1 MKTRYW
7 KWAADGQTWRVYRL
21 KDGLFTAWKFGSWQT
36 SDYLER
42 VFEDPEFVEISK
54 AEADVLIPM
63 VGRFS

>member
-7 KWAADGQTWRVYRL
+7 KFVDTGKTWRVYRL
-21 KDGLFTAWKFGSWQT
+21 KDGVLSAWKFGSWQT

-54 AEADVLIPM
+54 AEADVLIQM
-63 VGRFS
+63 VGKSS